1 MLPVPCVDGI
11 PSLLLWWLLLHLFR
25 SACLR
30 MNLRD
35 KRPLLFYSRFL
46 NNFKNDT
53 GIGFG
58 WYSFSLSEYL
68 CECYLREIL
77 FDQFGGS
84 FLIFIRG
91 YCQHHTFALQCIQY
105 IGYTR
110 IGLAKVCIVYIIIRY
125 KQRTYF
131 QNIRFTA
138 FIFR

>member
-1 MLPVPCVDGI
+1 MTLGSGLAGT
-11 PSLLLWWLLLHLFR
+11 PSLCPNTC
-25 SACLR
+25 ANVICGKYCL
-30 MNLRD
+30 
-35 KRPLLFYSRFL
+35 
-46 NNFKNDT
+46 
-53 GIGFG
+53 I
-58 WYSFSLSEYL
+58 E
-68 CECYLREIL
+68 
-77 FDQFGGS
+77 FGGS